1 MDTCGVGVVLFLPQ
15 EAISKPGQLELTTDP
30 SDGRPYCLA
39 WANKEPV
46 WRKLTSLE
54 VLVESNLKEH
64 PFMDD

>member
-1 MDTCGVGVVLFLPQ
+1 MGVGLLLPQ

-30 SDGRPYCLA
+30 SYGQPYCLA
-39 WANKEPV
+39 WAGKEPA